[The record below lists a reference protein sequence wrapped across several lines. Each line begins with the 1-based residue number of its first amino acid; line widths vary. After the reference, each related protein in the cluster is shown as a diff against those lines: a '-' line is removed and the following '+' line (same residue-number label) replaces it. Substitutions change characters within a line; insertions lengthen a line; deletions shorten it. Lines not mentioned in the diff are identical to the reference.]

1 MQQPSKEEIIRRGQ
15 SAELLLNNPT
25 FVAVANEIATG
36 LAIQWAA
43 TKPGEIKKREDM
55 HLLLQ
60 GINSVRD
67 ELKYRVDEKTK
78 AEAELKRQERRKKE
92 I

>member
-25 FVAVANEIATG
+25 FITVMNEIATG
-36 LAIQWAA
+36 LAVRWAA
-43 TKPGEIKKREDM
+43 TKPDEIKKREDM

-67 ELKYRVDEKTK
+67 ELRYRVEAKVK
-78 AEAELKRQERRKKE
+78 AETEVTRQERRKKE

>member
-1 MQQPSKEEIIRRGQ
+1 MQPSKEEIIRLGL
-15 SAELLLNNPT
+15 SAQLLLENPT
-25 FVAVANEIATG
+25 FVAVMNEIATG
-36 LAIQWAA
+36 LAIRWAA
-43 TKPGEIKKREDM
+43 TKPGEIKQREDM

-67 ELKYRVDEKTK
+67 ELRYRVEAKVK
-78 AEAELKRQERRKKE
+78 AESDVARAERRKKE